1 MTTTEPLT
9 DQEKVLVQRH
19 LREGEEVIAVY
30 RKVKYSLA
38 EERTVGNVLLDSLLV
53 HRGKAKAKGKIPILV
68 ETAINGNAA
77 RIIFLNKKYDA
88 LKLKVVYAQSVYRKR
103 NPNRDPNNPSNA
115 IPERQTEVRSAGLPH
130 SIVLSPE
137 LIYKVTNEFVSKSE
151 ESFEKG
157 ANKEIRKEF
166 SRGQAKLARKQ
177 AKEERKHPS
186 ASNLDSWFEIKAAGV
201 DKKLLRK
208 EYVSMILI
216 AESAKRR
223 AKMNIIS
230 LEQIK
235 ESMGNAAKGSG
246 SAPSFGMSGIGAGI
260 ARPFRLNLFMRELT
274 DNFHAFVKEA
284 LLS

>member
-38 EERTVGNVLLDSLLV
+38 EERTVGNVLLDSLLLQ
-53 HRGKAKAKGKIPILV
+53 RSKAKAKGKIPILV
-68 ETAINGNAA
+68 ETAINDNAA

-88 LKLKVVYAQSVYRKR
+88 LKLKVVYAQSVR
-103 NPNRDPNNPSNA
+103 NLNPNNPSNA
-115 IPERQTEVRSAGLPH
+115 TPERQTEIRSAGLPH

-260 ARPFRLNLFMRELT
+260 ARPFRLNLFMKELT

>member
-1 MTTTEPLT
+1 MKTTEPLT

-30 RKVKYSLA
+30 RKVKYRLE
-38 EERTVGNVLLDSLLV
+38 EERTLGGALKDYFLYRKS
-53 HRGKAKAKGKIPILV
+53 KAKAKGKIPILLA
-68 ETAINGNAA
+68 TAINGNAA

-88 LKLKVVYAQSVYRKR
+88 LKFKVVYTKAVG
-103 NPNRDPNNPSNA
+103 NPSV
-115 IPERQTEVRSAGLPH
+115 IEEKEREIRTASLPH

-137 LIYKVTNEFVSKSE
+137 LVYKVITEFISKSE
-151 ESFEKG
+151 ESFEKRV
-157 ANKEIRKEF
+157 NKEIRKEF
-166 SRGQAKLARKQ
+166 YRGLGKPMRRQY
-177 AKEERKHPS
+177 KEERKHPS
-186 ASNLDSWFEIKAAGV
+186 ASNLDSWFEIKAV
-201 DKKLLRK
+201 DVDRKLSGK

-216 AESAKRR
+216 AESAKRK

-246 SAPSFGMSGIGAGI
+246 SEPSSGESGIGPRI
-260 ARPFRLNLFMRELT
+260 ERPFGLNLFMKEQT
-274 DNFHAFVKEA
+274 DNFYAFVKEA

>member
-53 HRGKAKAKGKIPILV
+53 QRSKAKAKGKIPILV

-88 LKLKVVYAQSVYRKR
+88 LKLKVVYAQRIR
-103 NPNRDPNNPSNA
+103 NRNPNNPSNA
-115 IPERQTEVRSAGLPH
+115 IPERETEIRSAGLPH

-157 ANKEIRKEF
+157 VSKEIRKEF

-186 ASNLDSWFEIKAAGV
+186 ASNLDSWFEIKASGV
-201 DKKLLRK
+201 DKKLLGK

-216 AESAKRR
+216 AESARRR

-246 SAPSFGMSGIGAGI
+246 SAPSFGMSGVGASI
-260 ARPFRLNLFMRELT
+260 ARPFRLNLFMGELT

>member
-38 EERTVGNVLLDSLLV
+38 EERTVGNVLLDSLLLQ
-53 HRGKAKAKGKIPILV
+53 RSKAKAKGKIPILV

-88 LKLKVVYAQSVYRKR
+88 LKLKVVYAQSVR
-103 NPNRDPNNPSNA
+103 NLNPNNPSNA
-115 IPERQTEVRSAGLPH
+115 TPERQTEIRSAGLPH

-260 ARPFRLNLFMRELT
+260 ARPFRLNLFMKELT